1 MKLTNTQMENLWWK
15 YKTEGI
21 AKNLSLQAFCS
32 IHDVPYN
39 QFEKFLKMRKD
50 LSEVHKVNIT
60 DIPDVADSIESPAH
74 QQSSV
79 QDAKAGQTDIPT
91 SREMRLSF
99 RRQQDTHSDDT
110 SGNVEKA
117 SRPESPLRIMV
128 NIRMTNGMQ
137 ISKRNMDYRG
147 LRSLVEKL
155 EALC

>member
-39 QFEKFLKMRKD
+39 QFEKFLKLRKD

-60 DIPDVADSIESPAH
+60 DIPDVTEGDEVTSNR
-74 QQSSV
+74 QSSG
-79 QDAKAGQTDIPT
+79 QRPETGQADAPAG
-91 SREMRLSF
+91 REVRVSF
-99 RRQQDTHSDDT
+99 RRQQDTAA
-110 SGNVEKA
+110 GNISVNEA
-117 SRPESPLRIMV
+117 TPQTGSPVRIMV
-128 NIRMTNGMQ
+128 SIRMTNGTQ
-137 ISKRNMDYRG
+137 ISKRNMDYPG

>member
-39 QFEKFLKMRKD
+39 QFEKFLKLRKD

-60 DIPDVADSIESPAH
+60 DLPDETESSENITGQPSSGHAARSEKPDA
-74 QQSSV
+74 QSS
-79 QDAKAGQTDIPT
+79 
-91 SREMRLSF
+91 REIKVSF
-99 RRQQDTHSDDT
+99 RRRQDMTDDNDPHDEDT
-110 SGNVEKA
+110 S
-117 SRPESPLRIMV
+117 SPGSPVRIMV
-128 NIRMTNGMQ
+128 NIRMTNGTQ

>member
-39 QFEKFLKMRKD
+39 QFEKFLKLRKD

-60 DIPDVADSIESPAH
+60 DLPDETVSSEDTTGQHSSGHSAQSEKPDAPA
-74 QQSSV
+74 
-79 QDAKAGQTDIPT
+79 
-91 SREMRLSF
+91 SREIKVSF
-99 RRQQDTHSDDT
+99 RRQQDMADDNDPHDEDI
-110 SGNVEKA
+110 S
-117 SRPESPLRIMV
+117 SPGSPVRIMV
-128 NIRMTNGMQ
+128 NIRMTNGTQ